1 MESAMK
7 SQTELD
13 RYMHLVRQSEASAST
28 KDDRIAELEEKLSD
42 SQSKLSSLKRNLQTD
57 RKKTAQM
64 LEQARKREE
73 DYSEDSSYIRQA
85 LDEKD
90 VRIHELEQ
98 AIKETVKMTAERE
111 MMVASRE
118 ELLKQMENQIVE
130 QRQIV
135 DQLAR

>member
-1 MESAMK
+1 MK

-13 RYMHLVRQSEASAST
+13 RYMHLVRQAEANASS
-28 KDDRIAELEEKLSD
+28 KDEQIAELEEKLSD
-42 SQSKLSSLKRNLQTD
+42 GQSKLASLKRSSQTD
-57 RKKTAQM
+57 RKKAAQM

-73 DYSEDSSYIRQA
+73 DYSEDSTYIRQA

-90 VRIHELEQ
+90 MRIRELEQ

-111 MMVASRE
+111 MIVSGRE
-118 ELLKQMENQIVE
+118 ELLKQMESQIVE

-135 DQLAR
+135 DQFAR